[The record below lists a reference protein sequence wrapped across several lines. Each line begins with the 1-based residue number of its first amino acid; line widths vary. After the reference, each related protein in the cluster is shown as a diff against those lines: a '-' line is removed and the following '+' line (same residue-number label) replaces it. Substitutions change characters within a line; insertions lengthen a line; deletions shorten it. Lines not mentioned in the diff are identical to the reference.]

1 MFDIQNDDHRSRLA
15 RALKRCYT
23 DSFNEREIRRNLIR
37 IYEDADDMVFRFG
50 LEDLTK
56 DLGTLLNLFQKYVR
70 GHLLSLAHFMPRWQI
85 NARNKGS
92 RGLDKRI
99 QNVLDSYSAILDFHQ
114 VQQQLALDSAFGWAV
129 AYVDNGLP
137 PKGIT
142 APVAP
147 RVYRLDPDTFIC
159 DRSAAV
165 FKEAQYLAH
174 FYTVPLE
181 EAQNHAG
188 FNPEEAAKIQ
198 EYRFSSLSSPDPD
211 RASEEEMYA
220 EPMARLLDVYVP
232 KAGAIYTWDAP
243 TDSFELVNQSP
254 LGARLSSINPYVV
267 LSLLNKPGQLKQI
280 SRLSSLRGLHL
291 LANEMLDK
299 GVQQARSSQRN
310 PVGPLGSEQDM
321 ETALA
326 AGDNN
331 PIFLE
336 SKEKLGIFQI
346 PGPDQSILSLGQIAS
361 SLFSSEAGNLE
372 VALGSSTG
380 ADTARQTDA
389 LIGQISAAQ
398 SIDRRGFEF
407 FLAEIGKKIA
417 TLIFENEAFEME
429 TRQRVPGTKIEY
441 TQHWPPM
448 QFMPNFASIDDF
460 NFEVAQFST
469 AFRTPQ
475 ERVNQLQTASQLV
488 MTWMQAAAQGLPINI
503 GAIIESVGTSFD
515 LVPELEE
522 WWSGEP
528 PPTPQEK
535 VDKTYTSLAE
545 GPQGSDIRYLG
556 AGDQQQQAAASPALQ
571 SPQGGVL

>member
-1 MFDIQNDDHRSRLA
+1 
-15 RALKRCYT
+15 
-23 DSFNEREIRRNLIR
+23 
-37 IYEDADDMVFRFG
+37 
-50 LEDLTK
+50 
-56 DLGTLLNLFQKYVR
+56 
-70 GHLLSLAHFMPRWQI
+70 
-85 NARNKGS
+85 
-92 RGLDKRI
+92 
-99 QNVLDSYSAILDFHQ
+99 
-114 VQQQLALDSAFGWAV
+114 
-129 AYVDNGLP
+129 
-137 PKGIT
+137 
-142 APVAP
+142 
-147 RVYRLDPDTFIC
+147 
-159 DRSAAV
+159 
-165 FKEAQYLAH
+165 
-174 FYTVPLE
+174 
-181 EAQNHAG
+181 
-188 FNPEEAAKIQ
+188 
-198 EYRFSSLSSPDPD
+198 
-211 RASEEEMYA
+211 
-220 EPMARLLDVYVP
+220 
-232 KAGAIYTWDAP
+232 
-243 TDSFELVNQSP
+243 
-254 LGARLSSINPYVV
+254 
-267 LSLLNKPGQLKQI
+267 
-280 SRLSSLRGLHL
+280 
-291 LANEMLDK
+291 
-299 GVQQARSSQRN
+299 
-310 PVGPLGSEQDM
+310 
-321 ETALA
+321 
-326 AGDNN
+326 
-331 PIFLE
+331 
-336 SKEKLGIFQI
+336 
-346 PGPDQSILSLGQIAS
+346 
-361 SLFSSEAGNLE
+361 
-372 VALGSSTG
+372 LGSSTG